1 MVKRPKE
8 VIYRMSNE
16 EHWALSRCSAREK
29 KSMRELVKAQLKPFF
44 DDLLKRYPRIPV
56 DNSGKID
63 GLTQKPTESP

>member
-8 VIYRMSNE
+8 VVYRMNNE

-44 DDLLKRYPRIPV
+44 DDLVKRYPRIVV
-56 DNSGKID
+56 DNTGKID
-63 GLTQKPTESP
+63 NQYQKPPESP